1 MESIPTRNVKLSAR
15 IRYGMEDTESDT
27 IIIKNWPEKFTD
39 VLNQIGVSA
48 VPNEIG
54 EDDVEKGDYYSRCF
68 SQTTRMVTN
77 KGSLK
82 ISGRNIDAVQII
94 QKG

>member
-1 MESIPTRNVKLSAR
+1 
-15 IRYGMEDTESDT
+15 MEDSESDT
-27 IIIKNWPEKFTD
+27 IVIKNWPEKFTD
-39 VLNQIGVSA
+39 ILNQIGVSA
-48 VPNEIG
+48 TPNEVG
-54 EDDVEKGDYYSRCF
+54 TDDVEKGDYYSRCF

-82 ISGRNIDAVQII
+82 ISGKNIDAVQII

>member
-1 MESIPTRNVKLSAR
+1 
-15 IRYGMEDTESDT
+15 MEDSEPET
-27 IIIKNWPEKFTD
+27 IVIKNWPEKISD
-39 VLNQIGVSA
+39 MLNEIGVSA

-54 EDDVEKGDYYSRCF
+54 KGDVEKGDYYSRCF
-68 SQTTRMVTN
+68 TQTTRMITN

-82 ISGRNIDAVQII
+82 ITGTDIDAVHII